1 MRTVLWVVIAIL
13 GLAWPAIGMAQTRQD
28 LERCRSIND
37 SLRRLSCYDGISLSQ
52 PPPSRSKYEAV
63 PLAEIQADA
72 LSFRGRFVEVTGWIS
87 SEGALIQLG
96 SDAGDT
102 RPVPVDIRALD
113 RRQREAFV
121 EQCGQGCDATIQ
133 GRVGPVGFTT
143 GIAADLLIALGT

>member
-1 MRTVLWVVIAIL
+1 MRTVLWVIITAL
-13 GLAWPAIGMAQTRQD
+13 GLASPAISMAQTRQD

-37 SLRRLSCYDGISLSQ
+37 TLRRLSCYDGISLSQ
-52 PPPSRSKYEAV
+52 SPPARSKYQPV
-63 PLAEIQADA
+63 PLADIQADA

-87 SEGALIQLG
+87 PEGNLFQLG
-96 SDAGDT
+96 AEAGDA
-102 RPVPVDIRALD
+102 RPIPVDLRALD
-113 RRQREAFV
+113 RRQRDAFV